1 MSARCEKSL
10 ASIAVAACLWPA
22 LAWAQAPDRAIE
34 FEDLGLDHWLDASVR
49 GSALSAFAAT
59 ANDATALAYNPA
71 GLARA
76 KRFSA
81 VASFSGARFT
91 FDDAYDGDNR
101 SADVDEYALQFL
113 GAAFPLPV
121 LRGSLVPAIGVQRLF
136 TSSLDLSY
144 QGFNT
149 PDARNDRFAM
159 YQSGATYAYHVGAAI
174 DLSSAFSAG
183 ASLVVLD
190 GHVDR
195 VRQYDTQ
202 GLVVDPN
209 VHTYV
214 YEDMTADVDGYAARF
229 GIQIFA
235 LDRMQLAVTVTT
247 RSAVEL
253 EMSTLTEET
262 RQVDNGVG
270 TFTRATTE
278 TVTDYRVP
286 YRIEG
291 ALAIPATPS
300 LLITAQ
306 AGYADWAEATINSQ
320 RLITSELESVL
331 RDVIDVRAGIE
342 WTSSHWPLRLRAGF
356 ARSRRPSGF
365 LEADR
370 IDNDRLE
377 RIESESPTARYS
389 AGAGWLWKGSIAIE
403 AAIAHER
410 GERTSSTIVERREMT
425 SVSIGCGYWF

>member
-1 MSARCEKSL
+1 MSIFTKRSL
-10 ASIAVAACLWPA
+10 TRATVAACFFPA
-22 LAWAQAPDRAIE
+22 LAFAQAPDRAIE
-34 FEDLGLDHWLDASVR
+34 FEDLGLDRGLEASVR
-49 GSALSAFAAT
+49 GLALSAFAAT
-59 ANDATALAYNPA
+59 ANDATALVYNPA

-76 KRFSA
+76 KRISG
-81 VASFSGARFT
+81 VASFSGARHT
-91 FDDAYDGDNR
+91 FDDSYDGAAR
-101 SADVDEYALQFL
+101 SVDVDEYALQFL

-121 LRGSLVPAIGVQRLF
+121 LRGSLVPAIGIQRMF
-136 TSSLDLSY
+136 TSSLDLAY

-149 PDARNDRFAM
+149 PDARDDRFAL

-183 ASLVVLD
+183 ASLIVLD

-214 YEDMTADVDGYAARF
+214 YEDMSADVDGYAARF
-229 GIQIFA
+229 GLQVFA
-235 LDRMQLAVTVTT
+235 LDQLQLAITLTT
-247 RSAVEL
+247 RMAVEI
-253 EMSTLTEET
+253 EASTLTEET
-262 RQVDNGVG
+262 RQVDNDVG
-270 TFTRATTE
+270 TFTRTTIE

-291 ALAIPATPS
+291 AVAIPATPS

-306 AGYADWAEATINSQ
+306 VGYADWSQATINSQ

-331 RDVIDVRAGIE
+331 RDVVDVRAGIE
-342 WTSSHWPLRLRAGF
+342 WTSSHWPLRVRAGF
-356 ARSRRPSGF
+356 AHSQRPAGF

-377 RIESESPTARYS
+377 RIESESPTVRYS
-389 AGAGWLWKGSIAIE
+389 LGAGWLVKGYIGID
-403 AAIAHER
+403 AAVAHER
-410 GERTSSTIVERREMT
+410 GERTSATILDGREMT
-425 SVSIGCGYWF
+425 SLSIGCGYWF